1 MKEMKQSK
9 KCEKHPL
16 RKVYSI
22 HKEVRPMK
30 TNLETI
36 QDIVFY
42 MEGHL
47 EERLDLD
54 SLCRVAGY
62 SRYHLSRMFSA
73 VAGFSVHT
81 YIRRRRLT
89 EAARLLVFT
98 DKPVMEI
105 ALLAGYETQQS
116 FTVGF
121 KAMYKCSPLA
131 YRRKREFCPLQ
142 LTLTVD
148 GSGKLKGD
156 MITDVQMLESG
167 RILLAGYQKN
177 TRLGFFVIGQ
187 CWKKM
192 HAGKA
197 GIPNRINTDF
207 LIGLNDYARWDAD
220 AEKQPAFSYYA
231 ASEVERI
238 GVLPKGMVGR
248 ELPAAKYIVFS
259 FRGKREDSMQPAA
272 DYIYKEWF
280 PQSTCRLNEDARYD
294 FVRYGEKTEEDGRSR
309 IAYWVP
315 VL

>member
-1 MKEMKQSK
+1 M
-9 KCEKHPL
+9 
-16 RKVYSI
+16 V
-22 HKEVRPMK
+22 
-30 TNLETI
+30 
-36 QDIVFY
+36 
-42 MEGHL
+42 
-47 EERLDLD
+47 
-54 SLCRVAGY
+54 
-62 SRYHLSRMFSA
+62 
-73 VAGFSVHT
+73 
-81 YIRRRRLT
+81 
-89 EAARLLVFT
+89 
-98 DKPVMEI
+98 
-105 ALLAGYETQQS
+105 
-116 FTVGF
+116 
-121 KAMYKCSPLA
+121 
-131 YRRKREFCPLQ
+131 
-142 LTLTVD
+142 
-148 GSGKLKGD
+148 
-156 MITDVQMLESG
+156 ESG